1 MDKEHYNKLSKML
14 VDLEVEVSYI
24 NDNHELNNG
33 HDIYLKKA
41 LNVLSGSIQL
51 TRHELV
57 TYGVNHDNI
66 TED

>member
-14 VDLEVEVSYI
+14 IDLEVEVGY
-24 NDNHELNNG
+24 DNQLNGDDN
-33 HDIYLKKA
+33 LSKA
-41 LNVLSGSIQL
+41 LDILMGSIQL

-57 TYGVNHDNI
+57 TYGVNHDNT

>member
-14 VDLEVEVSYI
+14 IDLEVEVGY
-24 NDNHELNNG
+24 DNQLNGDDN
-33 HDIYLKKA
+33 LSKA
-41 LNVLSGSIQL
+41 LDILMGSIQL

>member
-1 MDKEHYNKLSKML
+1 MNEEEYNRLSKML
-14 VDLEVEVSYI
+14 FDLEVEVGYI
-24 NDNHELNNG
+24 NDGHELNNG

-57 TYGVNHDNI
+57 TYGVNHDNT